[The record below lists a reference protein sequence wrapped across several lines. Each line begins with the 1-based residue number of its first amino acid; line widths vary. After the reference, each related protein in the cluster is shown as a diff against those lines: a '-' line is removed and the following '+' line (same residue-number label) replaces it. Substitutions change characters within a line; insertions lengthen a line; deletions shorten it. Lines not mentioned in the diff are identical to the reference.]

1 MARTESQPRMQRGLD
16 LLLAGATVPDV
27 AREVGVNRS
36 TVWRWTQ
43 EPEFAAQLRADRASR
58 RYAVQ
63 EAIHAVALEAV
74 AYMAT
79 LVRDEAAPPAV
90 RLKAACA
97 LLDRAGVSSSGANA
111 GQLPRAM
118 PVHGVET
125 WPATESRE
133 RLRAE
138 LGV

>member
-1 MARTESQPRMQRGLD
+1 MACIELQPQKQRALE
-16 LLLAGATVPDV
+16 LLLVGYAVPDT
-27 AREVGVNRS
+27 ARELGVNRS

-43 EPEFAAQLRADRASR
+43 EPEFAAELRSERASR

-63 EAIHAVALEAV
+63 EAIHSVALEAV
-74 AYMAT
+74 AYLAE
-79 LVRDEAAPPAV
+79 LVRDPEAPPAV

-97 LLDRAGVSSSGANA
+97 VLDRAGVMASGKQA
-111 GQLPRAM
+111 GQLPGSL